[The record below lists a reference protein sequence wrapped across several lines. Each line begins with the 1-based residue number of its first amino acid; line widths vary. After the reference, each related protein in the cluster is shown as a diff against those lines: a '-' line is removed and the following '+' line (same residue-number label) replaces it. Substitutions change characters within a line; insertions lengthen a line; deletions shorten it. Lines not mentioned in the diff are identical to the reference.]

1 MLPPDLMLATP
12 CTLPRDTAAATLTAS
27 GEWTV
32 EVKLDGVRG
41 CVTIDGGKVRITNRT
56 GRDITIRYPE
66 IVQALSGLGI
76 RAVLDGE
83 IVVMVNGKPNFHAVQ
98 IRDAQSNP
106 KAALALSRKTPAR
119 FIAFDVLV
127 VNGID
132 VTGPRGLTYEA
143 RHDRLE
149 ALARDS
155 ELDIN
160 PVFDDGGAVW
170 AFVLAEQAEGVVLKR
185 RTSKYLPGY
194 RPDWVKVKRISRI
207 SALVTGFERGRGH
220 RRDTFGAL
228 ELALIGPD
236 GHLIPVGSVGTG
248 FANADLTL
256 IRKMLDDGKEVIVDV
271 EYMEA
276 PRGRL
281 RQPSFK
287 GVRLDIDRSACRY
300 AQLEGGN

>member
-32 EVKLDGVRG
+32 EVKLDGIRA
-41 CVTIDGGKVRITNRT
+41 CVTIDGDKVRITNRT

-160 PVFDDGGAVW
+160 PVFDDGGPCGRSSWPSRQKGSCSSA
-170 AFVLAEQAEGVVLKR
+170 GR
-185 RTSKYLPGY
+185 PSTSPVIDPTG
-194 RPDWVKVKRISRI
+194 SRSSGSPA
-207 SALVTGFERGRGH
+207 SAH
-220 RRDTFGAL
+220 W
-228 ELALIGPD
+228 
-236 GHLIPVGSVGTG
+236 
-248 FANADLTL
+248 
-256 IRKMLDDGKEVIVDV
+256 
-271 EYMEA
+271 
-276 PRGRL
+276 
-281 RQPSFK
+281 
-287 GVRLDIDRSACRY
+287 
-300 AQLEGGN
+300 